1 MAAERVGHT
10 VPVIGFWDGDRSVE
24 ANLSRIGPDPL
35 NEPTL
40 NVLGSLVKYLNQGR
54 STMTAFS
61 IESLARYDGQ

>member
-40 NVLGSLVKYLNQGR
+40 NVLGSLVKYLN
-54 STMTAFS
+54 
-61 IESLARYDGQ
+61 